1 MIIFSKIII
10 EDFNMSKSAGAKAK
24 IYSSFDDWN
33 NNFFPAT
40 KGSDSDSEKNIDEV
54 AKCLANISVD
64 QVLRAHPV
72 RRHEN
77 RIG

>member
-1 MIIFSKIII
+1 
-10 EDFNMSKSAGAKAK
+10 MSKARAAGVK

-33 NNFFPAT
+33 NSFFPTT
-40 KGSDSDSEKNIDEV
+40 KDSVSYSEKNIDEV
-54 AKCLANISVD
+54 AKCLANTSVE

-77 RIG
+77 HIRG